1 MRQPAPLMRLSDK
14 GFTLPEL
21 LLAAVILAVVLSGL
35 LMLFINCI
43 FLNESNRNL
52 TLATTHAEYIMEE
65 IRAAGF
71 AGLEDR
77 IVNNNGTPLGWDL
90 DSAEIQSE
98 YNLTPL
104 TNETIETTTVT
115 PSGSNPLGV
124 SVRVGWEDRTH
135 REREIELQTLITN
148 Y

>member
-1 MRQPAPLMRLSDK
+1 MRQPGRLMRLSDK

-21 LLAAVILAVVLSGL
+21 LLAVIILAVVLSGL

-43 FLNESNRNL
+43 FLNEASRNL
-52 TLATTHAEYIMEE
+52 TTATTHAEYIMEE
-65 IRAAGF
+65 IRGAGLI
-71 AGLEDR
+71 GLEDR
-77 IVNNNGTPLGWDL
+77 IGANEWDL
-90 DSAEIQSE
+90 DAAEIQSPP

-104 TNETIETTTVT
+104 TNETIITTTVL
-115 PSGSNPLGV
+115 PSGNPLGV
-124 SVRVGWEDRTH
+124 SVKVNWSDRTH

>member
-1 MRQPAPLMRLSDK
+1 MRQPGPLMRLSDK

-21 LLAAVILAVVLSGL
+21 LLAAIILALVLSGL

-52 TLATTHAEYIMEE
+52 TTATTHAEYIMEQ
-65 IRAAGF
+65 IRGAGF
-71 AGLEDR
+71 IGLEDR
-77 IVNNNGTPLGWDL
+77 IGANEWDL
-90 DSAEIQSE
+90 NAVEIQSPP

-104 TNETIETTTVT
+104 TNETITTTAVL
-115 PSGSNPLGV
+115 PSGNPFGV
-124 SVRVGWEDRTH
+124 SVKVNWRDRTH
-135 REREIELQTLITN
+135 RDRETELQSLITD